1 MPNTNPQAIRVAN
14 EKLRVLADRFGQA
27 YNACKMAQDEY
38 AAENWS
44 ALFPNDA
51 EVIADGS
58 ATDGRTPITNA
69 DVVAFMTTVGAF
81 ITWMEATSN
90 ARRNNILKIAVNPE
104 RV

>member
-14 EKLRVLADRFGQA
+14 EKLRVLADRFGQV

-38 AAENWS
+38 TAENWA

-69 DVVAFMTTVGAF
+69 DVVAFMTAVGAF